1 MSNASLLISETS
13 LQTKLFFR
21 SVAAAFFTLVLP
33 LMFLLMLNFFIP
45 DTPGAEISAS
55 QYITPALA
63 VFGMV
68 TATFT
73 NLAINTSMARDSG
86 VLKRVAGTPLP
97 MWVHLGG
104 RITSA
109 VGVGLLSVTLML
121 IAAWLFYDVEIAWSG
136 MPLFFLLLVVGAAAF
151 SALGL
156 AVAAITPSARA
167 APAIANFVV
176 LPLAFV
182 SGIFFPLDD
191 APGWLQTVAGLLPLE
206 PLATPAIAAF
216 NPGVGDA
223 GFPWL
228 DLGKLAIWFAIGL
241 AVAVRFFTYE
251 PAGRGAASAREPVPV
266 SD

>member
-1 MSNASLLISETS
+1 MGRPALLISETL

-21 SVAAAFFTLVLP
+21 STAAAFFTLVLP
-33 LMFLLMLNFFIP
+33 LMFLIMLNFFVP
-45 DTPGAEISAS
+45 DTPGSAVS
-55 QYITPALA
+55 ATQYITPALA

-97 MWVHLGG
+97 MTIHLGG
-104 RITSA
+104 RILSA
-109 VGVGLLSVTLML
+109 VMVGIISVGLML
-121 IAAWLFYDVEIAWSG
+121 VVAWLLFGVEISWSG
-136 MPLFFLLLVVGAAAF
+136 MPLFALLLGVGAATF

-167 APAIANFVV
+167 APAIANFVI

-182 SGIFFPLDD
+182 SGIFFPLED
-191 APGWLQTVAGLLPLE
+191 APGWLQTVASLLPLE

-216 NPGVGDA
+216 NPAVDST
-223 GFPWL
+223 GFPWA
-228 DLGKLAIWFAIGL
+228 DLGKLVVWFAIGL
-241 AVAVRFFTYE
+241 AVAVRFFSYE
-251 PAGRGAASAREPVPV
+251 PTTSASGRIRDAVTAS
-266 SD
+266 D